1 MTQFSEA
8 AWERS
13 ATLRK
18 AIDELPFNMELAA
31 GKLGRERFQG
41 YIVQDALYLA
51 QYARIL
57 AIAGV
62 KGPDA
67 ETLRAYCS
75 CALEAVAVEQALHER
90 YLTEFGVDAG
100 RLVDAE
106 PSPDCLGYTS
116 FLLAT
121 AYHEPWEV
129 LVAALLPCFWIY
141 WDVGSRIARHAAADN
156 PYRAWIDT
164 YADEGFGEAVR
175 TVIGITDRAADATTA
190 AIRTRMMTAFIRSTR
205 CELLFWDGAYQQRGW
220 PRPTTVLADH
230 CGTLLGDHDGRR
242 VGIAGGQCRHYR
254 RIDHAQAAD
263 AVHAQA
269 GVHDGA
275 GPFAHAAGADRMK
288 DRRSEAA

>member
-13 ATLRK
+13 AVLRK
-18 AIDELPFNMELAA
+18 AIDELPFNTELAA
-31 GKLGRERFQG
+31 GRLSRERFQG

-90 YLTEFGVDAG
+90 YLAEFGVDPARLAG
-100 RLVDAE
+100 AE
-106 PSPDCLGYTS
+106 PSPDCLSYTS

-141 WDVGSRIARHAAADN
+141 WDVGSRIAKSATADN

-175 TVIGITDRAADATTA
+175 TVIGITDRAADVTTA
-190 AIRTRMMTAFIRSTR
+190 AIRTRMMAAFIRSTQY
-205 CELLFWDGAYQQRGW
+205 EFLFWDGAYQQRGW
-220 PRPTTVLADH
+220 PD
-230 CGTLLGDHDGRR
+230 C
-242 VGIAGGQCRHYR
+242 
-254 RIDHAQAAD
+254 
-263 AVHAQA
+263 
-269 GVHDGA
+269 
-275 GPFAHAAGADRMK
+275 
-288 DRRSEAA
+288 S